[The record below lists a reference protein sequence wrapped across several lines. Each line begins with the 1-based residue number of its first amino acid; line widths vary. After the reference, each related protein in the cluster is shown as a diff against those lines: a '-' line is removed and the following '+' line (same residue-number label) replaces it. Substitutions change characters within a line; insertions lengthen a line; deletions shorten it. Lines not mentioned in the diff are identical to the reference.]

1 VKKLVPSKLPSRT
14 TLPAETPELVVIFLV
29 ATALAR
35 LTPPSRPVPAPRA
48 ETADSDLIG
57 CTPREWASMVW
68 PVESMKLIG
77 QIP

>member
-35 LTPPSRPVPAPRA
+35 LTPHLGPFPH
-48 ETADSDLIG
+48 
-57 CTPREWASMVW
+57 REPKQPTVT
-68 PVESMKLIG
+68 
-77 QIP
+77 